1 MIVSFLNILKVLP
14 IAVERDVSPLRFDL
28 VVVFVVSLD
37 AVLDIVVLQL
47 LLVVIFAWRAC
58 SQI

>member
-14 IAVERDVSPLRFDL
+14 VAVERDMSPLRFDL

-47 LLVVIFAWRAC
+47 LLVVIFAGGAC
-58 SQI
+58 GQR